1 VARRPRTCTL
11 QTTRIE
17 GLAPPL
23 AQIGDT
29 AEVSQEAST
38 GDAKRPL
45 SLETKLAY
53 GFGDL
58 GFSIT
63 NTIVALYFG
72 MFLTDVVGVRA
83 SYAAVA
89 IFLGRTWDYF
99 NDPFVGYLS
108 DRTRSRWGRRRPWLL
123 FGAPPFAMAFA
134 MMWWRPPI
142 TSAAGLAAYYALAY
156 VLFDTATTALS
167 TPYYALTPEITDDY
181 DERTSLVSYRMA
193 FSIAGS
199 LVAFTTPLIVIRAM
213 RPENG
218 GRVFLMGIIYGVVA
232 AAPMWVVFAKVRE
245 RQDLVAEEP
254 PGLRDSLKAAWK
266 NAPFRFSATIYLLTW
281 VSIDIVLA
289 SLLYFLKYRMNLE
302 KESDLV
308 SGTIF
313 VVAFLSL
320 PAWEWLSRRWDKRVA
335 YLVGISF
342 WAVIQI
348 VLVMIAPSWG
358 LSAALICAALGGV
371 GVGAAHVLPWA
382 LIPDAVEWDEYHSGQ
397 RHEGMFY
404 ALVSLAQKVAS
415 SLAVPGALLILDAT
429 GYVPNSPTQSASA
442 INGIRLLFGPT
453 PAVLLVIAL
462 VIAWRYPLSRQEFAR
477 IRAALDERK
486 KAAREKT
493 AS

>member
-1 VARRPRTCTL
+1 M
-11 QTTRIE
+11 
-17 GLAPPL
+17 
-23 AQIGDT
+23 
-29 AEVSQEAST
+29 SQDPAT

-45 SLETKLAY
+45 PISTKLGY

-63 NTIVALYFG
+63 NTIIALFFS

-83 SYAAVA
+83 KYAAIAV
-89 IFLGRTWDYF
+89 FLGRTWDYF

-123 FGAPPFAMAFA
+123 FGAPPYALAFA
-134 MMWWRPPI
+134 MMWWKPPI
-142 TSAAGLAAYYALAY
+142 ASPIGLAAYYAVAY

-199 LVAFTTPLIVIRAM
+199 LIAFTTPLMIIGSM
-213 RPENG
+213 RPENS
-218 GRVFLMGIIYGVVA
+218 GRVFLMGIVYGVVA

-245 RQDLVAEEP
+245 RPGHVDEEP
-254 PGLRDSLKAAWK
+254 PSLKESLKAAWK

-302 KESDLV
+302 SKSDLV

-320 PAWEWLSRRWDKRVA
+320 PAWEWISRRWDKRVA
-335 YLVGISF
+335 FLVGISF

-358 LSAALICAALGGV
+358 LTAALVCAALGGV

-382 LIPDAVEWDEYHSGQ
+382 LIPDAVEWDEYHSGR

-453 PAVLLVIAL
+453 PAVLLVLAL
-462 VIAWRYPLSRQEFAR
+462 VCAWRYPLSREEHAR
-477 IRAALDERK
+477 IRAALEARKNAERE
-486 KAAREKT
+486 AAPT
-493 AS
+493 AP